1 MKGFV
6 RRRNTTSKITDVEKL
21 VHEAI
26 DSITPEDWRKCVE
39 HVRKQEKY
47 FLEMDK
53 KFEEYQ
59 RDEFEN
65 IQFGTL
71 NEILATDVATYN
83 LQNPS
88 MSYSF
93 PNLGSPFEK
102 LSHTFKIV

>member
-1 MKGFV
+1 
-6 RRRNTTSKITDVEKL
+6 
-21 VHEAI
+21 
-26 DSITPEDWRKCVE
+26 
-39 HVRKQEKY
+39 
-47 FLEMDK
+47 MDK